1 VDDAVST
8 SQGRNATS
16 LAATATGGGVSGT
29 VGPRV
34 YDRERS
40 LRHHV
45 VALVLVVVA
54 LEKPKSG
61 SEYTQN
67 VSDVVAIVGAQ
78 T

>member
-1 VDDAVST
+1 VST
-8 SQGRNATS
+8 SQGRNVTS
-16 LAATATGGGVSGT
+16 LAATATGGGVSDT

-34 YDRERS
+34 YDRERP

-67 VSDVVAIVGAQ
+67 VSDVVAIVGARA
-78 T
+78 